1 MTTSHILPAP
11 DAHLGYWLRVVSNGV
26 SQRFARELDSE
37 GVTVA
42 EWMALRVLLEAGEML
57 PSVLADRLRLTRG
70 AISKLTDR
78 LVGKGLVVRTPAASD
93 GRSHRLELTEAG
105 RKLTPRLVTLADR
118 NDAAFFDFLPA
129 ADRET
134 LRRVLEAIVDRG
146 GIADVPLD

>member
-1 MTTSHILPAP
+1 MTTSHTLPAP

-26 SQRFARELDSE
+26 SQRFARELGSE

-42 EWMALRVLLEAGEML
+42 EWMTLRVLLDAGEIL

-78 LVGKGLVVRTPAASD
+78 LISKGLVVRTPAASD
-93 GRSHRLELTEAG
+93 GRSHQVELTEAG
-105 RKLTPRLVTLADR
+105 RKLTPRLAALADR
-118 NDAAFFDFLPA
+118 NDAVFFDFLPA

-134 LRRVLEAIVDRG
+134 LRRVLEAIVDCG